1 MAVALPHRTTML
13 RLMPTGGSRL
23 GLRHERFQLPAHGA
37 SVAAARRR
45 VRSHLPAW
53 GFGAEVCDAA
63 ELVISELFTNALVHT
78 ASDQILCVIRADDPN
93 ERAVYVEVADQG
105 GGPVG
110 PTARKAGA
118 DDESGRGLML
128 VRALVDAWG
137 DRPAAGGRGRVVWA
151 QLRAT

>member
-13 RLMPTGGSRL
+13 RLIPTGGSRV

-37 SVAAARRR
+37 SVAVARRR

-53 GFGAEVCDAA
+53 GFGDDVRDAA
-63 ELVISELFTNALVHT
+63 ELVMSELVTNALVHT
-78 ASDQILCVIRADDPN
+78 GSDRILCVIRADEQDG
-93 ERAVYVEVADQG
+93 RAVYVEVADQG

-110 PTARKAGA
+110 PSAREAGS

-128 VRALVDAWG
+128 VRALADAWG
-137 DRPAAGGRGRVVWA
+137 DRPAAGGHGRVVWA
-151 QLRAT
+151 QLGAT